1 MFVSVPASPSF
12 PPADAL
18 LSFLRNV
25 DWKRRFIQLVLLAAT
40 VAAFTVAVSTFAAKH
55 AKRFWSEH
63 GEEITLRFELFVERL
78 EEAIRLVHQAG
89 VISRPVA
96 VRWLNRL
103 ADWLFYQLA
112 A

>member
-1 MFVSVPASPSF
+1 MFVSVPSSPSF

-18 LSFLRNV
+18 LSFLRGV

-40 VAAFTVAVSTFAAKH
+40 FCAVTVAVFTFAAKH
-55 AKRFWSEH
+55 AKRFWAEH
-63 GEEITLRFELFVERL
+63 GEEITFRFELFVERL

-89 VISRPVA
+89 VASRPVVA
-96 VRWLNRL
+96 RWLNRL